1 MDLMSDKW
9 GNVLILEKT
18 KMRTSI
24 YLRLVTERHRRLV
37 GHICHKY
44 LVLHIERS
52 LDKHLLNKANAY
64 GLNLT
69 ILEKG
74 RTFNYVCL
82 HETDTNRVYL
92 FDKQW
97 AIDNGTYLFFKQE
110 GFEKQI
116 FVSRDLLQ
124 QWRKE
129 GEDRLFI
136 KTHYAKLKS

>member
-1 MDLMSDKW
+1 MDLLQDNH

-18 KMRTSI
+18 KNRTSI
-24 YLRLVTERHRRLV
+24 YLRLATERHRRLV

-44 LVLHIERS
+44 LVLHVERE

-64 GLNLT
+64 GFNYTLLD
-69 ILEKG
+69 KG

-92 FDKQW
+92 FDKSW
-97 AIDNGTYLFFKQE
+97 AIENGQFLFFKEQ

-129 GEDRLFI
+129 GDDRLFI